1 MMTSEEFLK
10 LAQTKVAEY
19 NNNNPLLP
27 AVSWKNVFIVW
38 YAKNYKGHKALLEIP
53 NEGDVRYFEVS
64 YDEDEGYLYLDVYSM
79 RDKLRHKINEG

>member
-1 MMTSEEFLK
+1 MTSKEFFK

-19 NNNNPLLP
+19 NNYNPLLP

-53 NEGDVRYFEVS
+53 NEDDVRYFEAS
-64 YDEDEGYLYLDVYSM
+64 YDEDEGYLCLEVYGI
-79 RDKLRHKINEG
+79 RVKLRHKISEG